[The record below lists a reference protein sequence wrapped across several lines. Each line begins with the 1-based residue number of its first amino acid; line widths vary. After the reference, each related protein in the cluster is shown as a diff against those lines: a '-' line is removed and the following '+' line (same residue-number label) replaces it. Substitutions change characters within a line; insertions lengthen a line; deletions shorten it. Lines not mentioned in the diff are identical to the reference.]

1 MGRVGAVHGRRV
13 RVEVTDAG
21 RADPALAPLDGGPLD
36 VARYHSLGTRAL
48 PDDLVALAV
57 TGDSDPAGGGVVMA
71 ARHRSAPVVG
81 LQFHPE
87 SVLTPHGPG
96 ILRALTED
104 LAGFP

>member
-1 MGRVGAVHGRRV
+1 MSAAVSARWV
-13 RVEVTDAG
+13 QLFFKVYY
-21 RADPALAPLDGGPLD
+21 PLGGGPLD

-104 LAGFP
+104 LAGCP